1 MDERKEVALLIKNRI
16 LVERIVKV
24 APKSD
29 FPTYYDQQRDQYF
42 SSNPNG
48 NFFAVDTFKR
58 LLLSLNIIRR
68 YGSIVAAE
76 RFYETKDWRPRRNEQ
91 HRLHTSI
98 QDAKLYREVMLENA

>member
-1 MDERKEVALLIKNRI
+1 MTGVQTCALPIWGVVA
-16 LVERIVKV
+16 VGRIVAV
-24 APKSD
+24 APLSLY
-29 FPTYYDQQRDQYF
+29 PTFYDSSRDQYF

-48 NFFAVDTFKR
+48 KFLAVDTFKR